1 VKTPKT
7 VGVGGVV
14 KQKGVQTP
22 NIEIEVEDCEECT
35 ATLSFYVISGNNL
48 SQVDMVVENLKAT
61 LMHPS

>member
-7 VGVGGVV
+7 VGVGGAI
-14 KQKGVQTP
+14 KQKGVQAP
-22 NIEIEVEDCEECT
+22 NIEIEVEDCKECT